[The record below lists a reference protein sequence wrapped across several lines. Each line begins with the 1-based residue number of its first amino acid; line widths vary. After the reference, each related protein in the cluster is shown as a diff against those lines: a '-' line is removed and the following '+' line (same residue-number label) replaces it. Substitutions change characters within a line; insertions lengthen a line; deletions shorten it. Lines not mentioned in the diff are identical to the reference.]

1 MERIGFWKVAG
12 KTWLLV
18 WARARIFLL
27 YWLGMLFFPLLR
39 LFLIPPDGEVTAF
52 ALIFQLASLCVLS
65 VVGLS
70 LAHFTV
76 SSCRN
81 ATSLLPDRP
90 VRAFVRYSLVS
101 LAVMLVGV
109 VGAIL
114 AGLPLVGV
122 LAVDALDAEEYLVLK
137 SLLVLAGGVLA
148 GLGGLI
154 PLLRL
159 SFATIAIAVNEDG
172 GLKRAWRTTRGYTL
186 KLLAA
191 FFLFLSPPFF
201 LGVAWGLFGSGSTDS
216 LAFRFV
222 DVLGTMSTVF
232 LLSIYL
238 CVLYQDLFP
247 TPGESMKR
255 ALDEQGPTVQIR
267 VSDTH

>member
-18 WARARIFLL
+18 RARARIFLL

-39 LFLIPPDGEVTAF
+39 LFLLRPDAQVSAF
-52 ALIFQLASLCVLS
+52 VLIFQLASLCAIS

-70 LAHFTV
+70 LSHFTV

-81 ATSLLPDRP
+81 ETSFLPDRP

-101 LAVMLVGV
+101 LAVLLVGLV
-109 VGAIL
+109 CLLL

-122 LAVDALDAEEYLVLK
+122 LAIDALDAEEYLVLK

-159 SFATIAIAVNEDG
+159 GFATVAIAVNEDG

-201 LGVAWGLFGSGSTDS
+201 MGIAWGLLGSGSTDS
-216 LAFRFV
+216 LAFRFA
-222 DVLGTMSTVF
+222 DTLGTMSTMF
-232 LLSIYL
+232 FLSIYL
-238 CVLYQDLFP
+238 CVLYQDLFL
-247 TPGESMKR
+247 TPRESMKR
-255 ALDEQGPTVQIR
+255 VLDAQGPTVQIR